1 VPCCVDEHGATPVP
15 ENDSH
20 GEFIYAIA
28 EYYRHTG
35 DKAEL
40 EKMWPHVVKAVAYM
54 DSLRHLRMTEQY
66 TVGANKAFYG
76 LLPESISHEGY
87 SAKPVHSYWDDFFTA
102 RGFTDAADMSE
113 VLGEADSGRY
123 RAISE
128 EFRHDLL
135 ASLRTTVAQAGINYI
150 PGSADLA
157 DYDPTSTSI
166 GISPGAMLD

>member
-87 SAKPVHSYWDDFFTA
+87 SAKPVHSYWDDFFA
-102 RGFTDAADMSE
+102 LKGLEDAGWKTTMRE
-113 VLGEADSGRY
+113 N
-123 RAISE
+123 
-128 EFRHDLL
+128 L
-135 ASLRTTVAQAGINYI
+135 AASIRRTIAKKKIDYI
-150 PGSADLA
+150 PGAAELGDFDPSATA
-157 DYDPTSTSI
+157 I
-166 GISPGAMLD
+166 AISPLGLSSLLPERELAHTFDRYL